1 MDDEEQSNKKPK
13 KKKKT
18 FLSEDIR
25 CENAFFIFS
34 QKNSLRKFC
43 FKICIKNEHQFEQ
56 VIIATII
63 AGSLKLAG
71 ATFIRDDLKYTPGTI
86 DYTFNQIDVYLDLI
100 FNTVYF
106 FEFFIKSITM
116 GLYLDKNCYLS
127 SAWNKLD
134 FIIVLA
140 SASELITQ
148 LLAGGVSSLF
158 DAGGP
163 ENEQNSTFAI
173 LKILRM
179 LRILRPLRFISHNK
193 NLRIIVN
200 SLIGSMTGI
209 FNVTI
214 VIVLIF
220 IMFSILGVF
229 LFQNRLNYCF
239 LEGLNPMGVTE
250 LACSKI
256 IGARWKTRDFNFDNI
271 GQGMISLFV
280 FSSLEAWPTLMYHI
294 IDG

>member
-1 MDDEEQSNKKPK
+1 MYLD
-13 KKKKT
+13 
-18 FLSEDIR
+18 
-25 CENAFFIFS
+25 FIF
-34 QKNSLRKFC
+34 N
-43 FKICIKNEHQFEQ
+43 
-56 VIIATII
+56 VI
-63 AGSLKLAG
+63 
-71 ATFIRDDLKYTPGTI
+71 
-86 DYTFNQIDVYLDLI
+86 
-100 FNTVYF
+100 YF

-127 SAWNKLD
+127 SSWNKLD

-140 SASELITQ
+140 SASEMITQ
-148 LLAGGVSSLF
+148 IIASGIGGLF

-163 ENEQNSTFAI
+163 ESEQNSTFAI

-229 LFQNRLNYCF
+229 LFQNRLNYCN
-239 LEGLNPMGVTE
+239 LEGLNPMGITE

-256 IGARWKTRDFNFDNI
+256 EGARWRTRDFNFDNI
-271 GQGMISLFV
+271 GQGMIALFV

-294 IDG
+294 IDGEALPTVKRKPLDEIGPVENANLL